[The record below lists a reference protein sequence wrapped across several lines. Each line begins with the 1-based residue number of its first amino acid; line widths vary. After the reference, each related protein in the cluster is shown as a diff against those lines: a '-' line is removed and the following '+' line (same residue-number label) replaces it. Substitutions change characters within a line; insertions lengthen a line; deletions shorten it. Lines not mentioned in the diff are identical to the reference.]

1 MFQSFQEIRT
11 LTTSEMSRVPGDALS
26 LQDHEDR
33 AFRVASSLGDDL
45 SLDEPVLDLS
55 DLWLLDPTLL
65 VANAHR
71 EKNPF

>member
-33 AFRVASSLGDDL
+33 AFRVASSIGDDL
-45 SLDEPVLDLS
+45 SLDEPLLDFS
-55 DLWLLDPTLL
+55 DLWFLNSTLM
-65 VANAHR
+65 VTNAHSGS
-71 EKNPF
+71 PGL

>member
-33 AFRVASSLGDDL
+33 AFRVASSIGDDL
-45 SLDEPVLDLS
+45 SLDEPLLDFS
-55 DLWLLDPTLL
+55 DLWFLNSTLMVTNVHSGSPEL
-65 VANAHR
+65 
-71 EKNPF
+71 

>member
-1 MFQSFQEIRT
+1 MFQSFQEIRSA
-11 LTTSEMSRVPGDALS
+11 TTFEMSKISRNASG
-26 LQDHEDR
+26 LQDPEDR
-33 AFRVASSLGDDL
+33 AYRAASSLGADL
-45 SLDEPVLDLS
+45 SLDEPVLGLS